1 MDDDENED
9 IFDCPICLTNYINPK
24 LLKCSHTLCEN
35 CLNDIIK
42 KGKDNPLCPICKSQ
56 ININEIIDNSHINRI
71 MNFYNSMNN
80 CTDIFIN
87 FPLKFKYCSECK
99 IFITNYSF
107 KKHKKE
113 KHILFSFDKVLQ
125 SFFEKKDNVYDK
137 DILFVLFFYSNPFL
151 HEIKYI
157 KINGNAL
164 NLCNNK
170 YIFFRNILDMKRSEE
185 NNFLIKLIKQKYV
198 NPQDGRLFKGLLINK
213 RKLLFIHGLFLI
225 KVKDEEPLIEPTIFG
240 FLNYEKIKFFGFIK
254 INKEHI
260 CKNEE
265 FEIKDIILK
274 CGLLYNVNY
283 YFGNFNNVNLSNI
296 ASKNE
301 NKNLLK
307 SGEMLILEGD
317 NNVEVKSIIEKTKT
331 LEKSMKTEE
340 KETFDPL
347 KFNIEPFY
355 IQENVPLDDYKLL
368 NCKINLIDY
377 GKTIIFD
384 EDNYAMYILKTK
396 NENNT
401 RKNDNK
407 DRTLFINF
415 TNLTNNISQFIALIN
430 YQIKNTKEEKV
441 KDEFNNNLKDILN
454 IKVKTCQINYYQCEI
469 NSEGIKLNENIYFE
483 ISGNKVKQI
492 NKKNISENGKEF
504 MDNKLNN
511 INTIEDLLKIELTSE
526 LYNFKE
532 KRREPE
538 KLSCNCNLI

>member
-1 MDDDENED
+1 
-9 IFDCPICLTNYINPK
+9 
-24 LLKCSHTLCEN
+24 
-35 CLNDIIK
+35 
-42 KGKDNPLCPICKSQ
+42 
-56 ININEIIDNSHINRI
+56 

-87 FPLKFKYCSECK
+87 FPLKFKYCSDCK

-185 NNFLIKLIKQKYV
+185 NNFLIKLIKQKYF

-274 CGLLYNVNY
+274 CGLLYNANY

-317 NNVEVKSIIEKTKT
+317 NNIEVKSIIEKTKT

-355 IQENVPLDDYKLL
+355 IQEKVPLDDYKLL

-384 EDNYAMYILKTK
+384 KDNYAMYILNTK

-504 MDNKLNN
+504 VDNKLNN

-538 KLSCNCNLI
+538 KISCNCNLI

>member
-42 KGKDNPLCPICKSQ
+42 KGKDNPLCPICKAP
-56 ININEIIDNSHINRI
+56 IKLNEIIDNSQINRI

-87 FPLKFKYCSECK
+87 FPLKFKYCSDCK

-240 FLNYEKIKFFGFIK
+240 
-254 INKEHI
+254 
-260 CKNEE
+260 
-265 FEIKDIILK
+265 
-274 CGLLYNVNY
+274 LLY
-283 YFGNFNNVNLSNI
+283 F
-296 ASKNE
+296 
-301 NKNLLK
+301 
-307 SGEMLILEGD
+307 
-317 NNVEVKSIIEKTKT
+317 
-331 LEKSMKTEE
+331 
-340 KETFDPL
+340 
-347 KFNIEPFY
+347 
-355 IQENVPLDDYKLL
+355 
-368 NCKINLIDY
+368 
-377 GKTIIFD
+377 
-384 EDNYAMYILKTK
+384 
-396 NENNT
+396 
-401 RKNDNK
+401 
-407 DRTLFINF
+407 LF
-415 TNLTNNISQFIALIN
+415 
-430 YQIKNTKEEKV
+430 
-441 KDEFNNNLKDILN
+441 
-454 IKVKTCQINYYQCEI
+454 
-469 NSEGIKLNENIYFE
+469 
-483 ISGNKVKQI
+483 
-492 NKKNISENGKEF
+492 
-504 MDNKLNN
+504 
-511 INTIEDLLKIELTSE
+511 
-526 LYNFKE
+526 
-532 KRREPE
+532 
-538 KLSCNCNLI
+538 